1 MKHVPI
7 VVLLALSIG
16 VIGCGSDAPEWPTM
30 TLEGSVKIRAEI
42 DSTTNYSG
50 FELLVYRQLE
60 GEDADT
66 LGIATTDT
74 TGYFMMEISVP
85 ERGVY
90 PLLISRYGT
99 PLHQEEMA
107 VVAGDA
113 ATVDAVLPTAAP
125 LRIRSAENVAWVAY
139 RNTRA
144 QHQRSLNEVLTG
156 GTIDPEAIRRTVEAT
171 STIYTSLARTF
182 PGTMGAEVA
191 SAESVIML
199 AGWNDAMALERLDS
213 LSIDN
218 VRIVDVLR
226 AARRAAAR
234 ESGLESGLA
243 LLEGWKAKTD
253 DQVLRAAIQSEQVLA
268 LIDSL
273 QQDRALIAARDLR
286 AQNAGAGWDQW
297 ADNAIYELENLMPGM
312 IAPDVVV
319 RTYPDSA
326 LVETSS
332 LRGKLVLLEFYAP
345 GATSFEAEIAQ
356 RNEVIDLLDPRIFA
370 SISVSVDPDT
380 LRNEAYIDSR
390 QLLGQHVIAPDG
402 LRGDLASLYNVNV
415 LPTRYLLDADGRIAG
430 KYTGRA
436 MERLVSDLALML
448 NAQ

>member
-1 MKHVPI
+1 MKHAPL
-7 VVLLALSIG
+7 VVLLALSTGI
-16 VIGCGSDAPEWPTM
+16 IGCGSDAPEWPTM

-42 DSTTNYSG
+42 DSTANYSG
-50 FELLVYRQLE
+50 FELLVYRQVD

-74 TGYFMMEISVP
+74 TGYFAMEISVP

-99 PLHQEEMA
+99 ALHQEEMA

-144 QHQRSLNEVLTG
+144 QHQQSLNEVLTG
-156 GTIDPEAIRRTVEAT
+156 GAIDPEAIQRTVEAT

-199 AGWNDAMALERLDS
+199 AGWNDALALQRLDS

-234 ESGLESGLA
+234 EEGLEAGLG
-243 LLEGWKAKTD
+243 LLERWKAKTD

-273 QQDRALIAARDLR
+273 
-286 AQNAGAGWDQW
+286 
-297 ADNAIYELENLMPGM
+297 
-312 IAPDVVV
+312 
-319 RTYPDSA
+319 
-326 LVETSS
+326 
-332 LRGKLVLLEFYAP
+332 
-345 GATSFEAEIAQ
+345 
-356 RNEVIDLLDPRIFA
+356 
-370 SISVSVDPDT
+370 
-380 LRNEAYIDSR
+380 
-390 QLLGQHVIAPDG
+390 
-402 LRGDLASLYNVNV
+402 
-415 LPTRYLLDADGRIAG
+415 
-430 KYTGRA
+430 
-436 MERLVSDLALML
+436 
-448 NAQ
+448 